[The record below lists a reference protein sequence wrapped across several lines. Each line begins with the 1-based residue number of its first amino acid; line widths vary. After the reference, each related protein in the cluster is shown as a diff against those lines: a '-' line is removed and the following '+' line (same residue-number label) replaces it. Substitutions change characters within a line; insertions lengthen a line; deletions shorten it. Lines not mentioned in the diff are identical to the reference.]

1 MLIFLSFPDAGGT
14 VAAEGA
20 TYMPPEI
27 IPYKF
32 SMSAVIRGYY
42 RVLSVT
48 SAGDKFKMEMKDDK
62 STTVIMFYTYFWK
75 NKQTKHKAVLYVSFI
90 KE

>member
-1 MLIFLSFPDAGGT
+1 MSYLFLLYFVSDVGGT

-20 TYMPPEI
+20 TYMPPES

-32 SMSAVIRGYY
+32 NMSAVIRGSH

-48 SAGDKFKMEMKDDK
+48 SAGDNFTVETNNDI
-62 STTVIMFYTYFWK
+62 STTV
-75 NKQTKHKAVLYVSFI
+75 NVC
-90 KE
+90 